1 MIRKRALI
9 TGGAGFL
16 GSHLCEQLLAQ
27 NWDVLCVDNFYT
39 GTQNNLYAL
48 LSHPHFTFLEYD
60 VCDPIVTA
68 VEIDAIYHLACPA
81 SPIHYQRD
89 PIKTTKTSVLGALHL
104 LELARHLD
112 VPILYTSTSE
122 VYGDPTEH
130 PQKETYWG
138 HVNSI
143 GPRACYDEG
152 KRCAESLFMD
162 YHRQYQV
169 DVRIA
174 RIFNT
179 YGPKMSADDGRVIS
193 NFIVQALH
201 NEPLTLYGDG
211 NQTRSFCYVDDTV
224 SGLIKLMECPN
235 SHLPVNIGNPIEK
248 TMLEIAET
256 IIKLTD
262 SDSPIAYHPL
272 PIDDPKQRCPDIT
285 RAKTIL
291 HWEPQVD
298 LITGLKKTIHY
309 FQHQLINIESDA

>member
-1 MIRKRALI
+1 MVRKRALV

-16 GSHLCEQLLAQ
+16 GSHLCERLLAQ
-27 NWDVLCVDNFYT
+27 HWEVLCVDNLYT
-39 GTQNNLYAL
+39 GTQNNLYSL
-48 LSHPHFTFLEYD
+48 LSHPHFTFLKHD
-60 VCDPIVTA
+60 VCDPMTTEV
-68 VEIDAIYHLACPA
+68 DAIYHLACPA
-81 SPIHYQRD
+81 SPIHYQHD

-104 LELARHLD
+104 LELARHLKI
-112 VPILYTSTSE
+112 PILYTSTSE
-122 VYGDPTEH
+122 IYGDPTEH

-169 DVRIA
+169 DIRIA

-179 YGPKMSADDGRVIS
+179 YGPKMSANDGRVIS
-193 NFIVQALH
+193 NFIVQALN

-224 SGLIKLMECPN
+224 SGLIKLMEHPQY
-235 SHLPVNIGNPIEK
+235 HLPVNIGNPIEK
-248 TMLEIAET
+248 TMKEIAQT
-256 IIKLTD
+256 IIQLTR
-262 SDSPIAYHPL
+262 SDSTITFCPL

-285 RAKTIL
+285 RAKTVL
-291 HWEPQVD
+291 QWEPLVD
-298 LITGLKKTIHY
+298 LMTGLKQTISY
-309 FQHQLINIESDA
+309 FNHQLTKENSA